1 MGTQKKKREAVF
13 VGGKKEHRKEEVQ
26 GDCPGQE

>member
-13 VGGKKEHRKEEVQ
+13 VGEKKKNTERKRSKETAQ
-26 GDCPGQE
+26 D